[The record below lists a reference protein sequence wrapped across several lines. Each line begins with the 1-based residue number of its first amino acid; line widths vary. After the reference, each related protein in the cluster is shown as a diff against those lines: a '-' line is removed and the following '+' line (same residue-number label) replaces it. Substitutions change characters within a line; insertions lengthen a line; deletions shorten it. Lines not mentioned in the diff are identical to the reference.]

1 MSTVNHRFTLINPAL
16 MSAPIKKSIFWV
28 SSQILAYNV
37 LTSMG
42 ASFDY
47 DFSLWRK
54 ISFAPAR
61 S

>member
-16 MSAPIKKSIFWV
+16 ISAPFKKSIFWV

-37 LTSMG
+37 LISIG
-42 ASFDY
+42 ASSHY
-47 DFSLWRK
+47 DFSLWLK
-54 ISFAPAR
+54 ILFAPAR